1 MKELVKE
8 NLKVIEI
15 KEGHIYECKKLTKN
29 GVYRTTGNFNAK
41 SLEEAMQYAER
52 TRK

>member
-1 MKELVKE
+1 MKELIKG

-15 KEGHIYECKKLTKN
+15 KEGHIYECKKITKN
-29 GVYRTTGNFNAK
+29 GIYRTTGKFNAK
-41 SLEEAMQYAER
+41 NLEDAMQYAEK